1 MKVLQERIEEIS
13 TLITEVANGNFD
25 YQLEVSETG
34 DELDAVISGMS
45 MLGQELKNST
55 VSRDFM
61 QSIYQ
66 GVVDMLLVL
75 NTDFTIRNVN
85 QALEE
90 LLGYP
95 EEDLQGHPLTDL
107 VQLNENPNFFA
118 PIQQLQEKGKCL
130 NVELQFSTR
139 QENLIPA
146 SCSFSY
152 LRNVNHQVDGILII
166 AKDITELK
174 KTEQAL
180 KEAKEKAEAANEAKS
195 NFLSSMSHEIRT
207 PLNGIMGF
215 TDLLM
220 ETELDPTQAH
230 YLNLIKTSGSTLT
243 KLLHDIL
250 DLHRIEQD
258 MISLELL
265 PFDFRKTFTAN
276 LEPYKHLAEGKKL
289 AFSYDFDDSVPQM
302 VLGDASRLNQVLVNL
317 VSNAIKF
324 TEQGSI
330 HVRHQVTQSDQADG
344 TFVLTCTV
352 TDTGT
357 GIPADKQALVFES
370 FTQADQSTSRKYGGF
385 GLGLA
390 ISKRLVKQMEGDLG
404 LISPLPGQDRGAAF
418 WFSVQLKQVKEVK
431 ADVPKLKSNPAF
443 QLPRDFRILLVDDNE
458 INVMLMQTIFK
469 SMGTSI
475 TTAESGKEAL
485 SLAQSQVFDLVF
497 MDIQMPD
504 MDGLEASRLLRKAGF
519 QGVIIAFSANAYK
532 EDFHKSLAAGMNDHL
547 NKPFTRQDLI
557 AILKKWAT

>member
-1 MKVLQERIEEIS
+1 VKILKERIEEIS
-13 TLITEVANGNFD
+13 ALIAEVANGNFD

-34 DELDAVISGMS
+34 DELDAVISGVS

-85 QALEE
+85 EALEE
-90 LLGYP
+90 LLGFQ
-95 EEDLQGHPLTDL
+95 EEDLQGLPLTAL
-107 VQLNENPNFFA
+107 VQPNENPNFF
-118 PIQQLQEKGKCL
+118 PRLKQLQEKGKCL
-130 NVELQFSTR
+130 NVELLFSTR
-139 QENLIPA
+139 QESLIPT

-152 LRNVNHQVDGILII
+152 LRDVNHQVDGILII

-220 ETELDPTQAH
+220 ETELNSAQAQ
-230 YLNLIKTSGSTLT
+230 YINLIKTSGSTLT

-265 PFDFRKTFTAN
+265 PFNFRKTFTAN

-289 AFSYDFDDSVPQM
+289 AFSYAFDESVPQM

-330 HVRHQVTQSDQADG
+330 HVHHQATQTDQADG

-352 TDTGT
+352 TDTGI
-357 GIPADKQALVFES
+357 GIPADKQALIFES
-370 FTQADQSTSRKYGGF
+370 FTQSDQSTSRKYGGF

-390 ISKRLVKQMEGDLG
+390 ISKRLVKQMEGELG
-404 LISPLPGQDRGAAF
+404 LISPLPNQDKGAAF
-418 WFSVQLKQVKEVK
+418 WFSVRLKQINEIKE
-431 ADVPKLKSNPAF
+431 DVPKLKSNPAF
-443 QLPRDFRILLVDDNE
+443 RLRNDFRILLVDDNE
-458 INVMLMQTIFK
+458 INVVLMQTIFK

-475 TTAESGKEAL
+475 TTAESGQEAL
-485 SLAQSQVFDLVF
+485 NLAQSQVFDLVF

-504 MDGLEASRLLRKAGF
+504 MDGLEASRLLRKSGF

-557 AILKKWAT
+557 AILKKWAV